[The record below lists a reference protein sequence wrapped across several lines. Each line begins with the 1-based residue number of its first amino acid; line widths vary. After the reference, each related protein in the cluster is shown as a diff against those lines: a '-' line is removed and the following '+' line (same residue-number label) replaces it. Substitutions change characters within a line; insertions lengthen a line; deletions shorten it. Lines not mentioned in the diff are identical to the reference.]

1 MDTGRSRR
9 WRSVLL
15 SRHGQ
20 REGDGL
26 SFVFPLFF
34 LFFFFE
40 FSIVKATLNF
50 PPVSRRS

>member
-1 MDTGRSRR
+1 MDTGRSRQ

-26 SFVFPLFF
+26 SFVFPFFF
-34 LFFFFE
+34 LFFFE
-40 FSIVKATLNF
+40 FSIVNATLKF
-50 PPVSRRS
+50 PPGF